1 MRVSISLV
9 AAAYSFHLSRLR
21 QSSGVIL
28 KFLKGEDVYKRQAH
42 GLAAGLFDLA
52 GDGVGAGLVQVGD
65 GDGRAGARQGQRA
78 FLANA
83 AGGAGDD
90 GDFYVQIAHAGDP
103 PGKDAAGR
111 GAPADARGMA

>member
-1 MRVSISLV
+1 MLPCGGDAVDALV
-9 AAAYSFHLSRLR
+9 D
-21 QSSGVIL
+21 GV
-28 KFLKGEDVYKRQAH
+28 FVGDVHGHAH

-65 GDGRAGARQGQRA
+65 GDGRAGARQGQRD

-90 GDFYVQIAHAGDP
+90 GDFSVQIAHAGEP
-103 PGKDAAGR
+103 PGKDATGR